1 MEEKNRISILFN
13 KYVAG
18 DASKEEISELLEFI
32 KSEHSGADLNVEME
46 SLWKETQSNSDQ
58 EMIDWERIYTKTVS
72 SDIKVRTLPHT
83 KKVWLGAA
91 AAVLV
96 GICSM
101 MIWLSVSKN
110 INTVINQYTVSK
122 AGVGKTLK
130 VYLSDG
136 STVTLNSGSELR
148 FPENFSGKK
157 REVYLNGEAF
167 FEIHHNSKQSFIVHS
182 GKMITSVLGTS
193 FNVMAYPQM
202 SSMSVT
208 VITGKVAV
216 KDASNDKMVMLIP
229 KQRAVLSNKKEDF
242 DLDSVKDVAESIAWQ
257 KGELIFNNATLEE
270 IAYKV
275 GYKYGIKVEIIHQEQ
290 NQKRITGVFNKQSFI
305 TIMDAITRLSDT
317 HYRKSADNYIIY

>member
-13 KYVAG
+13 KYIAG
-18 DASKEEISELLEFI
+18 DASKEEISELLELI
-32 KSEHSGADLNVEME
+32 KSEGSGADLDVEME
-46 SLWKETQSNSDQ
+46 SLWKETQSNPDQ
-58 EMIDWERIYTKTVS
+58 EMIDWERIYTKTIS
-72 SDIKVRTLPHT
+72 SDSKVRTLSHT

-91 AAVLV
+91 AAALV

-101 MIWLSVSKN
+101 MIWLTVSKN

-122 AGVGKTLK
+122 AGVGKTLL
-130 VYLSDG
+130 VHLSDG

-167 FEIHHNSKQSFIVHS
+167 FEIHHNAKQSFIVHS

-216 KDASNDKMVMLIP
+216 KDASNDKMVTLTP
-229 KQRAVLSNKKEDF
+229 KQRAVLTNKKADF
-242 DLDSVKDVAESIAWQ
+242 EIDTVKDVAESIAWQ

-275 GYKYGIKVEIIHQEQ
+275 GYKYGIKVEINNHEQ
-290 NQKRITGVFNKQSFI
+290 NDKRITGVFNKQSFI